1 MAEPDHNID
10 NPNAASANGNLP
22 HVPSPSISPA
32 EDAHQDSAAEEPVPA
47 ANALTLFIEKS
58 KEQPKP
64 KSDFR
69 WPNYTITLPEIKIS
83 RRTKRRAL
91 MAATIMLAAGFGAVV
106 GALAMQGFTPEPKID
121 TAQVEETQAM
131 RKSIA
136 HLTKELSTLKSGI
149 ETSAK
154 TASTQISRVNDRIA
168 KIEQADVTASI
179 SKPVTVAAV
188 PAPAET
194 PPPLP
199 IARPQVTPSVVQGW
213 TARMARNGAVLV
225 ENRGDI
231 YEVSPGAPLPGL
243 GTVESIK
250 RDGDK
255 LVVAT
260 PKGIIVSSATPP
272 QPSRPR
278 QYYPPP
284 YYYRPF

>member
-1 MAEPDHNID
+1 MAEPDNNID

-32 EDAHQDSAAEEPVPA
+32 EDAHKESAAEEHVPA
-47 ANALTLFIEKS
+47 TNALTLFIEKS
-58 KEQPKP
+58 KEQPKEKP
-64 KSDFR
+64 NFS
-69 WPNYTITLPEIKIS
+69 WPNYTVTLPDIKIS
-83 RRTKRRAL
+83 RRMKRRAM
-91 MAATIMLAAGFGAVV
+91 MAATVMLAAGFGAVV
-106 GALAMQGFTPEPKID
+106 GALAMQSFAPEPKID
-121 TAQVEETQAM
+121 TAQIEETQAM

-136 HLTKELSTLKSGI
+136 HLSKELTTLKSGI
-149 ETSAK
+149 DTASK

-168 KIEQADVTASI
+168 KIEQADITASI

-188 PAPAET
+188 PAQPE

-199 IARPQVTPSVVQGW
+199 MARPQSVPAVVPGW
-213 TARMARNGAVLV
+213 TARTARDGVVLV

-231 YEVSPGAPLPGL
+231 YQVSPGVPLPGL

-250 RDGDK
+250 RDNGR

-260 PKGIIVSSATPP
+260 PKGIIVSSAIPP
-272 QPSRPR
+272 QPARPR